1 MKELSLNILDI
12 AKNSVKAK
20 AGLITIIIDER
31 DGWRRLTI
39 RDDGCGMPPE
49 MVATVTDP
57 FTTSR
62 ETRPGG
68 MGLPLLKLA
77 AEQTGGTLSVTSSQ
91 DEKDHGTEVTATF
104 DMNHLDCVP
113 VGDYAGSIVTLI
125 QGSPDIDCLF
135 EYRRPEGDIVLDTL
149 EIRAVLGT
157 LVETGKGHLQ
167 HRFGRRAVS
176 GVIAAAVQIEA
187 TQLLLDQPVQFADR
201 VF

>member
-12 AKNSVKAK
+12 AKNSTKAK
-20 AGLITIIIDER
+20 ATLVTIIIDER
-31 DGWRRLTI
+31 DGWRTLTI

-62 ETRPGG
+62 KTRPVG

-77 AEQTGGTLSVTSSQ
+77 AEQTGGTLEIESSIVPPT
-91 DEKDHGTEVTATF
+91 GTTVRATF
-104 DMNHLDCVP
+104 QIDHLDCVP

-125 QGSPDIDCLF
+125 QGSPDIDWLF

-149 EIRAVLGT
+149 EIRAVLGPDIPLNT
-157 LVETGKGHLQ
+157 PDVLLWIEGSLKG
-167 HRFGRRAVS
+167 
-176 GVIAAAVQIEA
+176 E
-187 TQLLLDQPVQFADR
+187 
-201 VF
+201 

>member
-20 AGLITIIIDER
+20 ATLIEIVLEEQ

-62 ETRPGG
+62 TTRPVG

-77 AEQTGGTLSVTSSQ
+77 AEQTGGTLSVKSKQ
-91 DEKDHGTEVTATF
+91 GDGHGTEVTATF
-104 DMNHLDCVP
+104 AMNHLDCVP
-113 VGDYAGSIVTLI
+113 LGDYAGTMVTLI
-125 QGSPDIDCLF
+125 QGSPEIDF
-135 EYRRPEGDIVLDTL
+135 SFTYRREGGEINLETAQMREILGDVPLDTP
-149 EIRAVLGT
+149 EVLT
-157 LVETGKGHLQ
+157 WVYESLTAPQ
-167 HRFGRRAVS
+167 
-176 GVIAAAVQIEA
+176 
-187 TQLLLDQPVQFADR
+187 
-201 VF
+201 